1 MQRKVKLNGR
11 KLVFRSMH
19 IELGLCDIIQ
29 AINGCPCI
37 ELGLCDITQP
47 KMAALHC
54 FQLSTI
60 QTSETLIFHSFLI
73 TFMTDCMFNKG
84 FHF

>member
-11 KLVFRSMH
+11 KLVFRFMH

-37 ELGLCDITQP
+37 ELGLCDIIQAINGCPCIELGMCDIIQP
-47 KMAALHC
+47 KNGCPPL
-54 FQLSTI
+54 LSTNHYTNI
-60 QTSETLIFHSFLI
+60 
-73 TFMTDCMFNKG
+73 
-84 FHF
+84 